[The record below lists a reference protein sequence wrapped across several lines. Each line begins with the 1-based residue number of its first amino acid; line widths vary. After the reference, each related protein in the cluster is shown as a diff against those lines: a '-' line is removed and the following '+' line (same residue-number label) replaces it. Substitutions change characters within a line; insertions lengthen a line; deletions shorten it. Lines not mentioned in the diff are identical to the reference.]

1 MAEHVVIAVNPDGTN
16 IGSSGVAGTV
26 TSNAGTSPTNAGG
39 WFVRIGDGL
48 DGPAN
53 VTPSNFGS
61 CLQVANGTISGG
73 KTLTVVPG
81 NATGVTIDFG
91 ASRASA
97 TGIMVVT
104 GTLTGTATLQGS
116 HDGTIFTNTGLAAD
130 GGVFTIS
137 AAGTFLLWNSNR
149 PFRYYRINIT
159 GAAGTGTVD
168 ATIMGS

>member
-1 MAEHVVIAVNPDGTN
+1 MAEQVVVAVNPDGSL
-16 IGSSGVAGTV
+16 IGSAAVTGTV
-26 TSNAGTSPTNAGG
+26 TSNAGTSPTNANG

-61 CLQVANGTISGG
+61 CLQVANGVISGG
-73 KTLTVVPG
+73 TTLSAVAGNTTGTTV
-81 NATGVTIDFG
+81 DFG
-91 ASRASA
+91 ASRVSSS
-97 TGIMVVT
+97 GILVVT

-116 HDGTIFTNTGLAAD
+116 HDSTTWVATGLAAD
-130 GGVFTIS
+130 GAVFTIA
-137 AAGTFLLWNSNR
+137 AAGTFLLWNTGR

-159 GAAGTGTVD
+159 GAAGAGTAT

>member
-1 MAEHVVIAVNPDGTN
+1 MAEQLVAAVNPDGSL
-16 IGSSGVAGTV
+16 IGSAGVTGTV
-26 TSNAGTSPTNAGG
+26 TSNAGTSPTNANG

-73 KTLTVVPG
+73 KTLSVVPG
-81 NATGVTIDFG
+81 NATGTTIDFG
-91 ASRASA
+91 ASRASC
-97 TGIMVVT
+97 TVVMVVT

-116 HDGTIFTNTGLAAD
+116 HDGTVFVGTGLAAD

-149 PFRYYRINIT
+149 PFRYYRVNIS
-159 GAAGTGTVD
+159 GAAGTGTAD
-168 ATIMGS
+168 ATIMAS